1 MEEIEQAGR
10 QAGQGRAHINLKVL
24 YESKKRIEKAPHLK
38 KKRIQSKRS
47 KRKRSLGFG
56 SLNGG
61 ARLQSQVVV
70 IVVVVNV
77 VVAWVG
83 VKRIA

>member
-1 MEEIEQAGR
+1 MEKIEQAGS
-10 QAGQGRAHINLKVL
+10 QTAGTGQGHINLKVL
-24 YESKKRIEKAPHLK
+24 YESKRIEKAPCLK

-47 KRKRSLGFG
+47 QQKRSLGFG

-70 IVVVVNV
+70 IVV
-77 VVAWVG
+77 AWVG